1 MANFNIAYLIELKDR
16 YTKVA
21 QKVAEV
27 NQRLKESVAGLDK
40 KMADFSNRLD
50 TVKGKFK
57 SLSDK
62 GKDAFVGISVPVGLA
77 IGGIIKLGAE
87 LEDTEMVFTTMLGSA
102 EKASKMISNVQTM
115 ASKTPFGTAELLDAT
130 KLMLNFG
137 VASEDVMG
145 NLEMLGNISGGNK
158 QRFQSLAL
166 VFSQIQSQGKLM
178 GGDLL
183 QMINAGFNP
192 LQVISEK
199 TGKSMGE
206 LKDLMSKGAISAEM
220 VTKAMQIATSEGGRF
235 NELMAKQATTF
246 NGLMSTLA
254 DNFELAGAKL
264 GKSLLP
270 YIKPFV
276 ETLIRMTNGLA
287 DLNPK
292 VMAVI
297 LGFAGL
303 AALIPVVMVTVG
315 FLGQSYISFMQTMT
329 MLNSGILKMVAL
341 FSKWN
346 IATKIA
352 TAVQAV
358 FNATLWMN
366 PITWIVAGVIALI
379 AVIVLAY
386 QKVDWFR
393 NLVQMLW
400 LGIQTLWTWLKVL
413 GLTLWQKI
421 QPALQAVSGFF
432 QNVWQKVVGFGN
444 SIKSLWSSLMQV
456 LAPII
461 NFGKFIFLWL
471 TPLGLVINVISTL
484 ISKFEF
490 ITKAIEKGK
499 QAMQGFK
506 ANADATLEAKQRE
519 IKASETK
526 ENNGTFDANINISA
540 DQGTKITKTKT
551 KSTGNVKSNV
561 GKNQASKGG

>member
-62 GKDAFVGISVPVGLA
+62 GKGAFVGISVPVGLA

-178 GGDLL
+178 GGDLV
-183 QMINAGFNP
+183 QMVSAGFNP

-235 NELMAKQATTF
+235 YKLMAKQATTF

-315 FLGQSYISFMQTMT
+315 FLGQSYISFMQTMI

-366 PITWIVAGVIALI
+366 PTTWVVAGILLLIVAMMRSKTVFETVKNVIIGVWNI
-379 AVIVLAY
+379 
-386 QKVDWFR
+386 
-393 NLVQMLW
+393 
-400 LGIQTLWTWLKVL
+400 LK
-413 GLTLWQKI
+413 
-421 QPALQAVSGFF
+421 GFF
-432 QNVWQKVVGFGN
+432 YMIKIGALWVWDFIKPVRTAIGFFF
-444 SIKSLWSSLMQV
+444 K
-456 LAPII
+456 
-461 NFGKFIFLWL
+461 WL
-471 TPLGLVINVISTL
+471 TPIGLIINAIKLLVGWID
-484 ISKFEF
+484 
-490 ITKAIEKGK
+490 KALERFG
-499 QAMQGFK
+499 GFK
-506 ANADATLEAKQRE
+506 GISEMFKSFGKGFGDFWENASKEQDKQRE

-526 ENNGTFDANINISA
+526 ENNGTFDANIIISA
-540 DQGTKITKTKT
+540 DQGTKVTKTKT

>member
-27 NQRLKESVAGLDK
+27 NQRLKESVASLDK
-40 KMADFSNRLD
+40 KMSDFSNRLED
-50 TVKGKFK
+50 VKGKFK
-57 SLSDK
+57 TLSDK

-102 EKASKMISNVQTM
+102 EKASKMIADVQTM

-137 VASEDVMG
+137 IASQDIMG
-145 NLEMLGNISGGNK
+145 HLEMLGNISGGNK

-166 VFSQIQSQGKLM
+166 VFSQVQSQGKLM

-235 NELMAKQATTF
+235 NELMAKQATTL

-254 DNFELAGAKL
+254 DNFALAGAKL

-276 ETLIRMTNGLA
+276 ETLIKMTNGLA

-292 VMAVI
+292 VMAII
-297 LGFAGL
+297 LAFTGL
-303 AALIPVVMVTVG
+303 AALIPVLMVTVG

-329 MLNSGILKMVAL
+329 MLNSGVLKMVAL

-346 IATKIA
+346 VATKIA

-393 NLVQMLW
+393 NLVQTLW
-400 LGIQTLWTWLKVL
+400 IGIQVLWTWLKIL
-413 GLTLWQKI
+413 GITLWQKI

-432 QNVWQKVVGFGN
+432 QSVWQKVVGLGN
-444 SIKSLWSSLMQV
+444 SIKNLWSSLMQV

-519 IKASETK
+519 LKA
-526 ENNGTFDANINISA
+526 TFDANINISA
-540 DQGTKITKTKT
+540 DAGTKITKTKT